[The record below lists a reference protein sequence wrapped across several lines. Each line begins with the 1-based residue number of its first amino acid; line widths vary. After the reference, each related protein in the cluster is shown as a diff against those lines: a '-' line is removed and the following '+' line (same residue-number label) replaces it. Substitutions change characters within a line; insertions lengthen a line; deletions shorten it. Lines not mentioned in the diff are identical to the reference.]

1 MRKPRRI
8 PVAISAFLL
17 IPIFLT
23 GSRIGPEDDKPPFPP
38 LGFGGGAPD
47 SRLVLILKERL
58 ELSDKQIEK
67 IQQRILESETRVIR
81 LMAELKI
88 AEIQLAAKIRRP
100 ETSRE
105 QISGSIHSLGKIH
118 YRIMRDFVYTF
129 LDIRAMLTPDQRAK
143 LAERMEKRKRS
154 FSIPPP

>member
-1 MRKPRRI
+1 MRKPSRI
-8 PVAISAFLL
+8 PAAISAFLL

-23 GSRIGPEDDKPPFPP
+23 GSRIGPGDDKPPFPP
-38 LGFGGGAPD
+38 LSFGAGAPD
-47 SRLVLILKERL
+47 SRLVLTLKEKL
-58 ELSDKQIEK
+58 GLSEKQIEK

-81 LMAELKI
+81 LVAELKI

-105 QISGSIHSLGKIH
+105 QISAYIHSLGKTH
-118 YRIMRDFVYTF
+118 SQIMREFIYTF
-129 LDIRAMLTPDQRAK
+129 LDIRAMLTPDQRAT
-143 LAERMEKRKRS
+143 LAERMEKRKRR